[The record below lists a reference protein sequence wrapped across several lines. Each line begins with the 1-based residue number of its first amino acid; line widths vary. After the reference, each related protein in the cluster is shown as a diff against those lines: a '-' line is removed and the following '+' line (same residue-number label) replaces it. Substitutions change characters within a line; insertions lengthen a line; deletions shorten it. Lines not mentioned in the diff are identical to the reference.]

1 MKKHTKKHSNIPSSI
16 GHNNPPKEEAI
27 PKSFFIYLA
36 SGFKVLGY
44 LL

>member
-1 MKKHTKKHSNIPSSI
+1 MKKTTKKLVTFPSSI

-36 SGFKVLGY
+36 SGFEVVG
-44 LL
+44 